1 MNKLDQLFD
10 QKSNNLITI
19 YTTAGYPNLNDTP
32 TVIKELDNNK
42 VDIIEVGI
50 PYSDPLADGPT
61 IQATS
66 EKALANG
73 MTLAIL
79 FEQLKSVQNEIS
91 APIVL
96 MGYYNQ
102 VMTFGL
108 EKFLQNC
115 QESGVSGL
123 ILPDMP
129 YEIYLAQHKE
139 LFEKYDQKVTFLITP
154 LTTEKRIKEIND
166 ATSGF
171 VYIVSS
177 SATTGS
183 TKSNYNEDFLSN
195 VKSFGLTKPHQIGF
209 GISTREDVEKAWSFA
224 NGAIIGSAFLRVL
237 DKAEN
242 KLPESIKEYISSLK

>member
-1 MNKLDQLFD
+1 M
-10 QKSNNLITI
+10 
-19 YTTAGYPNLNDTP
+19 
-32 TVIKELDNNK
+32 
-42 VDIIEVGI
+42 
-50 PYSDPLADGPT
+50 ADGPT

-79 FEQLKSVQNEIS
+79 FDQLKAVQNEIS

-129 YEIYLAQHKE
+129 YEIYLAQHKD

>member
-79 FEQLKSVQNEIS
+79 FEQLKAVQNEIS

-129 YEIYLAQHKE
+129 YEIYLAQHKD

-209 GISTREDVEKAWSFA
+209 GISTKEDVEKAWSFA

>member
-1 MNKLDQLFD
+1 MNKLEQLFT
-10 QKSNNLITI
+10 QKNNNLITI
-19 YTTAGYPNLNDTP
+19 YTTAGYPNLTDTP
-32 TVIKELDNNK
+32 IILKELDNNK

-73 MTLAIL
+73 MTLDIL

-115 QESGVSGL
+115 EESGVSGL

-129 YEIYLAQHKE
+129 YETYLLQHKE
-139 LFEKYDQKVTFLITP
+139 LFEKYNQKITFLITP

-177 SATTGS
+177 SATTGA
-183 TKSNYNEDFLSN
+183 TTSNYNEEFLSN
-195 VKSFGLTKPHQIGF
+195 IKNLGLTMPHQIGF
-209 GISTREDVEKAWSFA
+209 GISTKEDVEKAWEFS
-224 NGAIIGSAFLRVL
+224 NGAIIGSAFLRL
-237 DKAEN
+237 LEKSEGN
-242 KLPESIKEYISSLK
+242 FQEIIKDYIQSLR